1 MITRPTRKRV
11 TLGTAILALAL
22 SLQVTDGQTFAEK
35 ILLDATID
43 GKPVRLFFDTGA
55 SRCFLFLHRTR
66 KLGLEFSRPPYNPNP
81 VPGSVAAGSTA
92 EYDLVVGIK
101 RVRTSFGVVPAPPM
115 AQDMDI
121 VDGCI
126 GWPLVQNDIFRI
138 EAAERKVTWLTNVPP
153 EASAW
158 IKFKLRWQS
167 PVLSMQPTDSEPKPA
182 IFCLD
187 SGAPH
192 GIALLPERWREWRT
206 THNNQPRTLCDMYMP
221 GEADAVPHEEM
232 WATDLDFGPLRV
244 TDVPVREANL
254 PQMAANRWGFQA
266 AFGLAALERLD
277 LIVDGA
283 QGFVYGHPKSTA
295 PAAYEHNRLGAE
307 FTSRDPMKF
316 DFVAQVVAGS
326 PGYEAGIRNGDA
338 LLKVGDFDLHKWRTA
353 PTPLVLERYWKR
365 PAGTKLDLTLRRG
378 EETIQ
383 VSPVLR
389 DILKPTPR

>member
-1 MITRPTRKRV
+1 MVPA
-11 TLGTAILALAL
+11 TA
-22 SLQVTDGQTFAEK
+22 K
-35 ILLDATID
+35 Y
-43 GKPVRLFFDTGA
+43 
-55 SRCFLFLHRTR
+55 LFLDVYE
-66 KLGLEFSRPPYNPNP
+66 K
-81 VPGSVAAGSTA
+81 
-92 EYDLVVGIK
+92 
-101 RVRTSFGVVPAPPM
+101 
-115 AQDMDI
+115 
-121 VDGCI
+121 
-126 GWPLVQNDIFRI
+126 
-138 EAAERKVTWLTNVPP
+138 
-153 EASAW
+153 
-158 IKFKLRWQS
+158 
-167 PVLSMQPTDSEPKPA
+167 
-182 IFCLD
+182 
-187 SGAPH
+187 
-192 GIALLPERWREWRT
+192 
-206 THNNQPRTLCDMYMP
+206 
-221 GEADAVPHEEM
+221 AVSYEEM
-232 WATDLDFGPLRV
+232 WASDLDFGPLRV

-307 FTSRDPMKF
+307 FTSRDPMRF

-353 PTPLVLERYWKR
+353 PTPLVLDRYWKR

-383 VSPVLR
+383 VSPILR